1 MGSGEQELPEAEIA
15 QGGDGS
21 AADDGKPPLEPI
33 AQAAEQSEQVVI
45 DLHAVGRVGYGG
57 QRSVEIEE
65 QRGPGQQPGR
75 RRGEMGNRGK
85 TGIGQARKLARGADC
100 ASSSEERRVGKE
112 WVGTCKCR
120 VTTEH

>member
-65 QRGPGQQPGR
+65 QRGPGQP
-75 RRGEMGNRGK
+75 
-85 TGIGQARKLARGADC
+85 
-100 ASSSEERRVGKE
+100 SSEEHTSELQSLMPNSYAVFCLKKKTHKHLSLH
-112 WVGTCKCR
+112 VQP
-120 VTTEH
+120 